1 LQERQSDSRNRDSR
15 QGVEKAED
23 VGNVVANLR
32 ERLYDRRSVGWRP
45 LLERYIKGEYGLHIH
60 LNHQRVGIRSSDSF
74 DSTYLCATFEWPR
87 GFLLKDS
94 ELEFWTLALN
104 VMEPNVE
111 ERGMKV
117 AVLVN
122 VPEFVQNRK
131 RLFSRIL
138 PCNKRLQSLE
148 LCAQTWPDSPE
159 ALKVFGTGPGDEVSE
174 MVRGMRLNVNRETD
188 VSPLA
193 PQPTFR
199 NRIWGR
205 RVPLRDSELPNEM
218 VERGTE
224 IVNDVPD
231 DRTPFVYGWLPE
243 DLTVDGYLAC
253 LGIRLSVKF
262 VRATIVNERLD
273 PLVQE
278 VQMHVRSLDFRP
290 TAF

>member
-1 LQERQSDSRNRDSR
+1 
-15 QGVEKAED
+15 
-23 VGNVVANLR
+23 
-32 ERLYDRRSVGWRP
+32 
-45 LLERYIKGEYGLHIH
+45 
-60 LNHQRVGIRSSDSF
+60 
-74 DSTYLCATFEWPR
+74 
-87 GFLLKDS
+87 
-94 ELEFWTLALN
+94 
-104 VMEPNVE
+104 
-111 ERGMKV
+111 
-117 AVLVN
+117 
-122 VPEFVQNRK
+122 
-131 RLFSRIL
+131 
-138 PCNKRLQSLE
+138 
-148 LCAQTWPDSPE
+148 
-159 ALKVFGTGPGDEVSE
+159 
-174 MVRGMRLNVNRETD
+174 MRLDVNRETD

-199 NRIWGR
+199 NRVWGR
-205 RVPLRDSELPNEM
+205 RVPLRDSELPNEV

-278 VQMHVRSLDFRP
+278 VQVHVRSLDFRA